1 MFVRDEELPILSLL
15 DQNDL
20 PEAISLTGNDLTVE
34 QLVRVARRGAKVS
47 LSSDAVGRIE
57 ASRATVDRSIA
68 RGDVVYGLNTELG
81 PLADRQIHL
90 DALEAFQRKT
100 VVGHSVAHGEQLE
113 TAVVRAMILTRINGM
128 AKGGAGVRLQLV
140 EALAQLLN
148 SGVHPIV
155 RWDGSTG
162 QSDLSEMAQIAGV
175 LIGVGEAEYR
185 GMRMPALAALKLASL
200 PVMEL
205 QAKEGLG
212 LISANGLTLGFGV
225 LVLTDARLV
234 LRGFDIAAALA
245 LEGFAANLS
254 IIHPAASRMKPHPG
268 HKRVAERLR
277 TLLRGSYLQTV
288 KQPRNL
294 QDPLSFRCIPQV
306 HGACADAM
314 EQMRSILEMELNSAS
329 DNPLVSAEDDM
340 IVSVGNF
347 DVTNI
352 AIALDMLRI
361 ALVHVIQIASERVQ
375 KQLWSHFSGLPT
387 GLGTTDDPLALLIP
401 LSRVCAAI
409 AAEAKLAAAPV
420 SLSYRSQVAEGIED
434 HASMAPYSVL
444 KTFQL
449 VKLAQKA
456 LAIELIVAAKAIDM
470 RQVSALG
477 VGTQAAYDLVASPQ
491 LNATTWKLQ
500 IERVVKL
507 VANER
512 FIDIVSEAAG
522 GLEDEPSHSDSH
534 DIGFYI

>member
-1 MFVRDEELPILSLL
+1 MFVRDEDIPTVSAP
-15 DQNDL
+15 DQNRL
-20 PEAISLTGNDLTVE
+20 PESIVLTGNDLTVE
-34 QLVRVARRGAKVS
+34 QLVRVARMGAKVA
-47 LSSDAVGRIE
+47 LSSDAVRRIE
-57 ASRATVDRSIA
+57 DSRATVNRSIA

-81 PLADRQIHL
+81 PLADKKIHL

-100 VVGHSVAHGEQLE
+100 VVGHSVAHGEQME
-113 TAVVRAMILTRINGM
+113 TPVVRAMILTRINGM
-128 AKGGAGVRLQLV
+128 AKGGAGVRLHIV
-140 EALAQLLN
+140 ESLCRLLN
-148 SGVHPIV
+148 CGVHPIV

-185 GMRMPALAALKLASL
+185 GMRMCAEEALRLAGLSA
-200 PVMEL
+200 VEL

-212 LISANGLTLGFGV
+212 LISANGLTLGLGS

-245 LEGFAANLS
+245 LEGFGANLS

-268 HKRVAERLR
+268 HKRVSERLR
-277 TLLRGSYLQTV
+277 MMLQGSYLHALDQ
-288 KQPRNL
+288 RRHL

-314 EQMRSILEMELNSAS
+314 EQVRSILEMELNSAS
-329 DNPLVSAEDDM
+329 DNPLVSSEDDM
-340 IVSVGNF
+340 MISVGNF

-352 AIALDMLRI
+352 AVALDMLRI

-387 GLGTTDDPLALLIP
+387 GLGSMDDPLALLIP

-409 AAEAKLAAAPV
+409 AAEATLAAAPV

-434 HASMAPYSVL
+434 HASMAPYAVL
-444 KTFQL
+444 KTYQL
-449 VKLAQKA
+449 IKLAQKA
-456 LAIELIVAAKAIDM
+456 LAIEMIVAAKAIDM
-470 RQVSALG
+470 RKVAPLG
-477 VGTQAAYDLVASPQ
+477 TGTQAAYDLVASPQ

-500 IERVVKL
+500 IERVVAL
-507 VANER
+507 IYSDR
-512 FIDIVSEAAG
+512 FLDIVSEAVG
-522 GLEDEPSHSDSH
+522 GLEAEPSHSDTQ
-534 DIGFYI
+534 IGFYI